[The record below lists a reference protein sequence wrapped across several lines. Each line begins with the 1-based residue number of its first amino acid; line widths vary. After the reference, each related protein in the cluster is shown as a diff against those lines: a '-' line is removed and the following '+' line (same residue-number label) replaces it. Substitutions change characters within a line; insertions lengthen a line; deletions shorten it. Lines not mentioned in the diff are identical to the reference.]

1 MVLYAGCSMPER
13 SVAKTGIFSSACSLS
28 YILFF
33 FKKTLDENIFCV
45 YNTIYDVIWF
55 LVSKNMEEI

>member
-1 MVLYAGCSMPER
+1 MPER